1 MNGKGKITE
10 NKKPRGIRREEE
22 RKENSDLLLRKV
34 SLLSPLGQEVRQ
46 GAEHGKEAAEHGKQ
60 GTDTQCMIP
69 ETPEFSPMGLRA
81 HTVLAST
88 LVYFIQLPWAR
99 CEESC
104 VSPEHCLTTDWVHLW
119 YIWLLVVIGALLL
132 LCGLT
137 SVCFRCCLSRQ
148 QNGEDE
154 GRPPYEVT
162 VIAFDHDST
171 LQSTI
176 TSLQSVFGPAA
187 RRILAVAHSH
197 SPLGQLPSSVDTLP
211 GYEEALHMSRFTVA
225 RCGPKA
231 PDLPSVPEEKQLP
244 PVEKM
249 SPQGEHASN

>member
-1 MNGKGKITE
+1 MKGKGKTTE
-10 NKKPRGIRREEE
+10 NKAQGNKKREREK
-22 RKENSDLLLRKV
+22 RKMNLLLRKV
-34 SLLSPLGQEVRQ
+34 SLLQSSRSRNQTWHRAWKGGNRPQCVVLEKQE
-46 GAEHGKEAAEHGKQ
+46 
-60 GTDTQCMIP
+60 
-69 ETPEFSPMGLRA
+69 FNPMGIRA
-81 HTVLAST
+81 PAVMASA
-88 LVYFIQLPWAR
+88 LVCFMQLPWAR
-99 CEESC
+99 CEENC
-104 VSPEHCLTTDWVHLW
+104 VSPAHCLTTDWVHLW

-154 GRPPYEVT
+154 DRPPYEVT

-197 SPLGQLPSSVDTLP
+197 SSLGQLPSSLDTLP

-225 RCGPKA
+225 RCGQKA
-231 PDLPSVPEEKQLP
+231 PDLPPVPEEKQLP
-244 PVEKM
+244 PMEKEVAQVEH
-249 SPQGEHASN
+249 SSN